1 MISLGGHLTGL
12 KLGPQVAENGNDGIG
27 SFISRIDFFF
37 FLNQKSMETFLGKSS
52 HRMTSLVFFPR
63 VEREDSITY

>member
-37 FLNQKSMETFLGKSS
+37 FLKPKEHGGLSWEELSPDDIIG
-52 HRMTSLVFFPR
+52 FF
-63 VEREDSITY
+63 S